1 VERCIVVL
9 LQDLPSVENVQA
21 LEIFVVGTGIALW
34 DPPMS
39 ALLNP
44 TTGGPGVAHLSLAQ
58 RAKAKVQSDITAFC
72 SELDSLGIKCDQS
85 GCPSLLEA
93 GESWNAEQIRAKLK
107 DIADVVRQ
115 WEVVLLELIEAKEA
129 MEKESE
135 TQAVVLEGES
145 QNNDATAL

>member
-1 VERCIVVL
+1 
-9 LQDLPSVENVQA
+9 
-21 LEIFVVGTGIALW
+21 
-34 DPPMS
+34 MS

-44 TTGGPGVAHLSLAQ
+44 TTGGPGIAHLSLAQ

-135 TQAVVLEGES
+135 TQAVGLEGES